1 MGSFERY
8 RHGSPTRKFRAGIAA
23 IALVCA
29 VLSAGATDRAG
40 SYRLFPDL
48 YRKDGMLRV
57 PASVSGPT
65 GRHDDLRSRIPILA
79 SNTILAFYGHPSS
92 NRMGILGEYSKEDL
106 TVILNAY
113 AAMFDKANGKDGVV
127 TAFYIIYGTCWPGGE
142 IGYLKDSVLEEYIK
156 FAAERGMLVF
166 VDHQIGKYS
175 VRHAMERIMPF
186 LKYTNVHLALDPE
199 WRTLKPMKEIGSI
212 TAAELNEA
220 QELMDRYIRD
230 NNLPG
235 IRNLVVHQFQEKMIR
250 DRPTVR
256 ADYDRVLLVHTA
268 DGFGSPAV
276 KMNSYRLNA
285 RADNMPVK
293 GFKLFFKSSFPLAGY
308 DDPLL
313 TPEQVMAI
321 EPRPSLI
328 MYQ

>member
-1 MGSFERY
+1 MDILKVLRCARPGRMGAALLALLL
-8 RHGSPTRKFRAGIAA
+8 AGVTIG
-23 IALVCA
+23 
-29 VLSAGATDRAG
+29 AGATDLQ
-40 SYRLFPDL
+40 SPYRLFPDL
-48 YRKDGMLRV
+48 YRKDGLARL

-65 GRHDDLRSRIPILA
+65 GRFDDLRSRIPLLA
-79 SNTILAFYGHPSS
+79 SNTIVAFYGHPSS
-92 NRMGILGEYSKEDL
+92 TRMGILGEYSKEDL
-106 TVILNAY
+106 TVILDAY
-113 AAMFDKANGKDGVV
+113 AKMFDKANGRDGVIS
-127 TAFYIIYGTCWPGGE
+127 AFYIIYGTCWPGGE
-142 IGYLKDSVLEEYIK
+142 IGYLKDSVLEEYIR

-175 VRHAMERIMPF
+175 VRQAMERILPF
-186 LKYTNVHLALDPE
+186 LKYQNVHLAIDPE

-212 TAAELNEA
+212 TASELNEA
-220 QELMDRYIRD
+220 QEMMDRYIRD
-230 NNLPG
+230 NKLPG
-235 IRNLVVHQFQEKMIR
+235 IRNLVVHQFQDKMIR
-250 DRPTVR
+250 NRQEVR
-256 ADYDRVLLVHTA
+256 ADYERVLLVHTA

-285 RADNMPVK
+285 RAENMPVK

-313 TPEQVMAI
+313 TPEEVMAI